1 VFAKKNGTSKRT
13 RQMLHLLLSKSPKGL
28 FFLLVQKE
36 PKKTPEMDYIPISG
50 SFPDWA
56 FVLLWVQHR

>member
-1 VFAKKNGTSKRT
+1 MALFSYTIQIV
-13 RQMLHLLLSKSPKGL
+13 L

-50 SFPDWA
+50 WFPDLTL
-56 FVLLWVQHR
+56 VLL